1 MFDSQVSISRVKRS
15 QDLEKRG
22 TFKNL
27 GLFAAQCNGIA
38 ACAYSLKIFT
48 VQYIHYCVPYC
59 MVCSIK
65 TSFYLSF

>member
-1 MFDSQVSISRVKRS
+1 MSDSQVS
-15 QDLEKRG
+15 LESKGHSVWEKIRG

-38 ACAYSLKIFT
+38 VCAYSLKLLP
-48 VQYIHYCVPYC
+48 CC

-65 TSFYLSF
+65 TSFIFLFDK